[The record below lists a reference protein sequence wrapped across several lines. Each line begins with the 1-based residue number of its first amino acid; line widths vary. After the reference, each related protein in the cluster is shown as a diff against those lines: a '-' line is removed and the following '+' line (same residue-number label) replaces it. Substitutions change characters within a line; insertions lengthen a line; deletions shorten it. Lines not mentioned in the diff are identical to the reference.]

1 MSLRSIRATMPRERQ
16 KDREDT
22 MIADGR
28 GHRARGA
35 AAAMCMLASLCFAD
49 PAAAADPPTLR
60 LGYGSA
66 AEEQLYLLLAK
77 PEIGRNYGKAYKLEG
92 SRFQSPTH
100 RAQAFEANAIDL
112 ASSGAVGVLFGAAEG
127 VTGKVIASLARESPR
142 GFATSYYVKADSP
155 IRAVPD
161 AKGHVVG
168 INGFATDGQL
178 WLKTAMERHG
188 LSDSD
193 VTITPVPF
201 PAMAEALKAGKVDVG
216 EFPQPFADMLEK
228 EASVRKLFDSQYG
241 MPFEQELILL
251 LGKEAFLKQNAAAI
265 RALLEDLQASTR
277 FYLDNPR
284 AARQLILDAKAVRL
298 TPDVYLSMKDYYRD
312 PTLRP
317 DAAALERVQDVMIR
331 TGFSTK
337 RADVAALVDVSYL
350 PK

>member
-1 MSLRSIRATMPRERQ
+1 
-16 KDREDT
+16 
-22 MIADGR
+22 
-28 GHRARGA
+28 
-35 AAAMCMLASLCFAD
+35 MLATRIREGEQNMISEGRRNVMHGIAALSFVGILCVAD
-49 PAAAADPPTLR
+49 PSSAADPPTLR

-77 PEIGRNYGKAYKLEG
+77 PELGKNYGKTYKLES
-92 SRFQSPTH
+92 SRFQSSTQ
-100 RAQAFEANAIDL
+100 RSQAFEANAIDL
-112 ASSGAVGVLFGAAEG
+112 ASSGTVGILFAAAEG

-155 IRAVPD
+155 IKSVPD
-161 AKGHVVG
+161 AKGKIVG

-178 WLKTAMERHG
+178 WLRTAMQRHN

-201 PAMAEALKAGKVDVG
+201 PAMAEALNAGKVDVG

-228 EASVRKLFDSQYG
+228 EMKVRKLFDSQYG

-251 LGKEAFLKQNAAAI
+251 LGKDAFLKQNATAI
-265 RALLEDLQASTR
+265 RGLLEDLQASTR
-277 FYLDNPR
+277 FYLER
-284 AARQLILDAKAVRL
+284 TREARQIILDAKTVRL
-298 TPDVYLSMKDYYRD
+298 SPDVYLNMKDYYRD

-317 DAAALERVQDVMIR
+317 DAAALQRVQDIMIK
-331 TGFSTK
+331 TDFTKK
-337 RADVAALVDVSYL
+337 RADIAAMIDASYL